1 MANKV
6 KGYIL
11 ETLENFPDLYVT
23 LKMEQEDR
31 TNLDAFPQAGLGRSS
46 CLVAS
51 VNNAKN
57 HYSSIVLSEKFKNLP
72 LKQ

>member
-1 MANKV
+1 MQNGKQGEGV
-6 KGYIL
+6 YFG
-11 ETLENFPDLYVT
+11 D
-23 LKMEQEDR
+23 MEQEDR

-51 VNNAKN
+51 VNNVKY
-57 HYSSIVLSEKFKNLP
+57 HYSSIVLSDKFKNLP